1 MIPLIIILILILLI
15 IIVFI
20 FSYIYLKNKIE
31 DFSQKVF
38 GSSNIIEG
46 FKRQELDLQNIPKS
60 VSSLDSVVI
69 PKILEDFPELDINE
83 LKSMVEE
90 AVLLYFKSLDNGEV
104 KINNGTECLL
114 AKINSEI
121 ESLSLSNE
129 RYSDVRFHKTV
140 INSYKKSR
148 GVCVITVQSSL
159 EYIKKGEDIIKV
171 QDRFN
176 TELIYVYD
184 NMQNEELGVSLNC
197 KNCGAP
203 IKSLGNKLCPYCGTG
218 VVINLKKAWKIDK
231 IYHI

>member
-90 AVLLYFKSLDNGEV
+90 AILLYFKSLDKGEV
-104 KINNGTECLL
+104 KINNGTDRLL